1 VARRVS
7 SRNILPRRYLLLP
20 CFFFDTTLI
29 ITVPSTNPPGK
40 NDQPLRCSGDTGIG
54 TPRGRAGEGGTVPGP
69 RRTCPMPAFTGA
81 SCAGFLATVSWIFFY
96 FDLFYYYSRNESGQ
110 TFFLNLILFSR
121 VNLFGATYKRVTLI
135 RLV

>member
-7 SRNILPRRYLLLP
+7 SRSILPRRYLLLP

-81 SCAGFLATVSWIFFY
+81 SCAGFLATVSWIFFILI
-96 FDLFYYYSRNESGQ
+96 FFIIILEMNPANVFSKSNSFESG
-110 TFFLNLILFSR
+110 
-121 VNLFGATYKRVTLI
+121 
-135 RLV
+135 